1 MNIPE
6 CFSCA
11 GESMMFGELAS
22 AEGLVIHVPFLYQ
35 SVSAFL
41 KTATTPVLIPP
52 QDFITSGQKGLR
64 TYLRIQIG
72 NGFIITSTVDNIAG
86 PTAGRIDLL
95 QVLPTGRGQGCGQE
109 GIAVHCGIA
118 GRPQK
123 AELEAFKATWTT
135 FGHVGDADDRSLN
148 LPMRRRATGI
158 GRFDRLSDRTCLQPT
173 DKGQPCGVI
182 IFIIN
187 RFKAMRGGVAAQFV
201 TTYGIFMER
210 DDVGVAEEY
219 SWTKTFTHHPL
230 DDGGRTWSAA
240 AVQQDA
246 LLREVTTFRWFWH
259 KHFLMN
265 IPIFHFHGKFSG
277 FSGIIV
283 IAVCRGWP
291 GGVVKQTV

>member
-1 MNIPE
+1 
-6 CFSCA
+6 
-11 GESMMFGELAS
+11 MFKREFAS

-109 GIAVHCGIA
+109 GVAVRHGIA
-118 GRPQK
+118 CRPQK
-123 AELEAFKATWTT
+123 AELEAFKAARTAL
-135 FGHVGDADDRSLN
+135 GHVGDADDRSLN
-148 LPMRRRATGI
+148 LPMRRCATGI
-158 GRFDRLSDRTCLQPT
+158 GRFDRLSDRDCLQLT

-187 RFKAMRGGVAAQFV
+187 RLQTMSGGVAAQFV

-219 SWTKTFTHHPL
+219 SGTQAGADHPF
-230 DDGGRTWSAA
+230 DDGGRAGSAA
-240 AVQQDA
+240 AVQQDV
-246 LLREVTTFRWFWH
+246 LLREVTTFRWLRH

-265 IPIFHFHGKFSG
+265 IPNFHFHGKFSG

-291 GGVVKQTV
+291 GGVVKLNK

>member
-1 MNIPE
+1 
-6 CFSCA
+6 
-11 GESMMFGELAS
+11 MFKREFAS

-95 QVLPTGRGQGCGQE
+95 QVLPTGRGQGCGQK
-109 GIAVHCGIA
+109 GVAVHCGIA

-135 FGHVGDADDRSLN
+135 FGHVGDADDWSLS
-148 LPMRRRATGI
+148 LPMRRCATGI
-158 GRFDRLSDRTCLQPT
+158 GRFDRLSDRDCLQLT

-187 RFKAMRGGVAAQFV
+187 RLQTMSGGVAAQFV

-219 SWTKTFTHHPL
+219 SGTQAGADHPF
-230 DDGGRTWSAA
+230 DDGGRAGSAA
-240 AVQQDA
+240 AMQQDA
-246 LLREVTTFRWFWH
+246 FFREVTTFRRLW
-259 KHFLMN
+259 
-265 IPIFHFHGKFSG
+265 
-277 FSGIIV
+277 
-283 IAVCRGWP
+283 
-291 GGVVKQTV
+291 

>member
-1 MNIPE
+1 
-6 CFSCA
+6 
-11 GESMMFGELAS
+11 MFKREFAS

-109 GIAVHCGIA
+109 GVAVRHGIA
-118 GRPQK
+118 CRPQK
-123 AELEAFKATWTT
+123 AELEAFKAARTAL
-135 FGHVGDADDRSLN
+135 GHIGDADDRSLS
-148 LPMRRRATGI
+148 LPNH
-158 GRFDRLSDRTCLQPT
+158 RLGYRTCLQPT

-187 RFKAMRGGVAAQFV
+187 RLQTMSGGVAAQFV

-219 SWTKTFTHHPL
+219 SGTQAGADHPF
-230 DDGGRTWSAA
+230 DDGGRAGSAA
-240 AVQQDA
+240 AVQQDV
-246 LLREVTTFRWFWH
+246 LLREVTTFRWLRH

-265 IPIFHFHGKFSG
+265 IPNFHFHGKFSG

-291 GGVVKQTV
+291 GGVVKLNI

>member
-11 GESMMFGELAS
+11 GESMTFGEFAS

-109 GIAVHCGIA
+109 GVAVRHGIA
-118 GRPQK
+118 CRPQK
-123 AELEAFKATWTT
+123 AELEAFKAARTAL
-135 FGHVGDADDRSLN
+135 GH
-148 LPMRRRATGI
+148 
-158 GRFDRLSDRTCLQPT
+158 
-173 DKGQPCGVI
+173 
-182 IFIIN
+182 
-187 RFKAMRGGVAAQFV
+187 FKAMRGGISDKLVAAD
-201 TTYGIFMER
+201 GIFPER

-219 SWTKTFTHHPL
+219 SGTQAGAGHPF
-230 DDGGRTWSAA
+230 DDGGRAGSAA
-240 AVQQDA
+240 AMQQDA
-246 LLREVTTFRWFWH
+246 FFREVTTFRRLW
-259 KHFLMN
+259 
-265 IPIFHFHGKFSG
+265 
-277 FSGIIV
+277 
-283 IAVCRGWP
+283 
-291 GGVVKQTV
+291 

>member
-1 MNIPE
+1 
-6 CFSCA
+6 
-11 GESMMFGELAS
+11 MFKREFAS

-109 GIAVHCGIA
+109 GVAVHCGIA
-118 GRPQK
+118 CRPQK
-123 AELEAFKATWTT
+123 AELEAFKAARTAL
-135 FGHVGDADDRSLN
+135 GHIGDADDRSLS
-148 LPMRRRATGI
+148 LPNH
-158 GRFDRLSDRTCLQPT
+158 RLGYRTCLQPT

-187 RFKAMRGGVAAQFV
+187 RLQTMSGGVAAQFV

-219 SWTKTFTHHPL
+219 SGTQAGADHPF
-230 DDGGRTWSAA
+230 DDGGRAGSAA
-240 AVQQDA
+240 AVQQDV
-246 LLREVTTFRWFWH
+246 LLREVTTFRWLRH

-265 IPIFHFHGKFSG
+265 IPNFHFHGKFSG

-291 GGVVKQTV
+291 GGVVKLNK

>member
-1 MNIPE
+1 
-6 CFSCA
+6 
-11 GESMMFGELAS
+11 MFKRELA
-22 AEGLVIHVPFLYQ
+22 AAKGLVIHIPFLNQ
-35 SVSAFL
+35 GVATFL
-41 KTATTPVLIPP
+41 KAATAPVLIPP
-52 QDFITSGQKGLR
+52 RDFITSGQKGLR

-109 GIAVHCGIA
+109 GVAVRHGIA
-118 GRPQK
+118 CRPQK

-158 GRFDRLSDRTCLQPT
+158 GRFDRLSDRDCLQLT

-187 RFKAMRGGVAAQFV
+187 RFKAMRGGISDKLVAAD
-201 TTYGIFMER
+201 GIFPER

-219 SWTKTFTHHPL
+219 SWTQTFTRHPL

-240 AVQQDA
+240 AVQQDV
-246 LLREVTTFRWFWH
+246 LLREVTTFRWLRH

-291 GGVVKQTV
+291 GGDVKQIV

>member
-86 PTAGRIDLL
+86 PAASRIDLI
-95 QVLPTGRGQGCGQE
+95 QIFPPGRGQGCGQK

-123 AELEAFKATWTT
+123 AELEAFKATWAT

-219 SWTKTFTHHPL
+219 SWTQTFTHHPL
-230 DDGGRTWSAA
+230 DDGGRAGSAA
-240 AVQQDA
+240 AMQQDA
-246 LLREVTTFRWFWH
+246 FFREVTTFRRLW
-259 KHFLMN
+259 
-265 IPIFHFHGKFSG
+265 
-277 FSGIIV
+277 
-283 IAVCRGWP
+283 
-291 GGVVKQTV
+291 

>member
-1 MNIPE
+1 
-6 CFSCA
+6 
-11 GESMMFGELAS
+11 MFKREFAS

-109 GIAVHCGIA
+109 GVAVRHGIA
-118 GRPQK
+118 CRPQK
-123 AELEAFKATWTT
+123 AELEAFKAARTAL
-135 FGHVGDADDRSLN
+135 GHIGDADDRSLN
-148 LPMRRRATGI
+148 LPMRRCATGI
-158 GRFDRLSDRTCLQPT
+158 GRFDRLSDRDCLQLT

-187 RFKAMRGGVAAQFV
+187 RLQTMSGGVAAQFV

-219 SWTKTFTHHPL
+219 SGTQAGAGHPF
-230 DDGGRTWSAA
+230 DDGGRARRAA
-240 AVQQDA
+240 AMQQDA
-246 LLREVTTFRWFWH
+246 LPRKVAPSRQLRNKSPF
-259 KHFLMN
+259 MN
-265 IPIFHFHGKFSG
+265 IPVRHFCNKHNDFS
-277 FSGIIV
+277 
-283 IAVCRGWP
+283 
-291 GGVVKQTV
+291 

>member
-1 MNIPE
+1 
-6 CFSCA
+6 
-11 GESMMFGELAS
+11 MFKREFATAKS
-22 AEGLVIHVPFLYQ
+22 LVIHIPFLNQ
-35 SVSAFL
+35 GVATFL
-41 KTATTPVLIPP
+41 KAATAPVLIPP

-109 GIAVHCGIA
+109 GVAVRHGIA
-118 GRPQK
+118 CRPQK

-148 LPMRRRATGI
+148 LPNH
-158 GRFDRLSDRTCLQPT
+158 RLGYRTCLQPT

-187 RFKAMRGGVAAQFV
+187 RFKAMRGGISDKLVAAD
-201 TTYGIFMER
+201 GIFPER

-219 SWTKTFTHHPL
+219 SGTQAGADHPL

-240 AVQQDA
+240 AVQQDV
-246 LLREVTTFRWFWH
+246 LLREVTTFRWLRH

-265 IPIFHFHGKFSG
+265 IPIFHFHVKFSG

-291 GGVVKQTV
+291 GGDVKQIV

>member
-1 MNIPE
+1 
-6 CFSCA
+6 
-11 GESMMFGELAS
+11 MFKREFAS

-118 GRPQK
+118 CRPQK
-123 AELEAFKATWTT
+123 AELEAFKAARTAL
-135 FGHVGDADDRSLN
+135 GHIGDADDRSLS
-148 LPMRRRATGI
+148 LPMRRCATGI
-158 GRFDRLSDRTCLQPT
+158 GRFDRLSDRDCLQLT

-187 RFKAMRGGVAAQFV
+187 RLQTMSGGVAAQFV

-219 SWTKTFTHHPL
+219 SWTQTFTHHPL
-230 DDGGRTWSAA
+230 DDGGRAWSAA
-240 AVQQDA
+240 AVQQDV
-246 LLREVTTFRWFWH
+246 LLREVTTFRWLRH

-291 GGVVKQTV
+291 GGVVKQIV

>member
-1 MNIPE
+1 
-6 CFSCA
+6 
-11 GESMMFGELAS
+11 MFKREFAS

-86 PTAGRIDLL
+86 PSAGRIDLL

-109 GIAVHCGIA
+109 GVAVRHGIA
-118 GRPQK
+118 CRPQK
-123 AELEAFKATWTT
+123 AELEAFKAARTAL
-135 FGHVGDADDRSLN
+135 GHVGDADDRSLN
-148 LPMRRRATGI
+148 LPNH
-158 GRFDRLSDRTCLQPT
+158 RLGYRTCLQPT

-187 RFKAMRGGVAAQFV
+187 RFKAMRGGISDKLVAAD
-201 TTYGIFMER
+201 GIFPER

-219 SWTKTFTHHPL
+219 SGTQAGADHPF
-230 DDGGRTWSAA
+230 DDGGRAGSAA
-240 AVQQDA
+240 AMQQDA
-246 LLREVTTFRWFWH
+246 FFREVTTFRWLW
-259 KHFLMN
+259 
-265 IPIFHFHGKFSG
+265 
-277 FSGIIV
+277 
-283 IAVCRGWP
+283 
-291 GGVVKQTV
+291 

>member
-1 MNIPE
+1 
-6 CFSCA
+6 
-11 GESMMFGELAS
+11 MFKREFATAKS
-22 AEGLVIHVPFLYQ
+22 LVIHIPFLNQ
-35 SVSAFL
+35 GVATFL
-41 KTATTPVLIPP
+41 KAATAPVLIPP

-109 GIAVHCGIA
+109 GVAVRHGIA
-118 GRPQK
+118 CRPQK

-148 LPMRRRATGI
+148 LPNH
-158 GRFDRLSDRTCLQPT
+158 RLGYRTCLQPT

-187 RFKAMRGGVAAQFV
+187 RFQTMSSGVAAQFV

-219 SWTKTFTHHPL
+219 SWTQTFTHHPL
-230 DDGGRTWSAA
+230 DDGGRAWSAA
-240 AVQQDA
+240 AVQQDV
-246 LLREVTTFRWFWH
+246 LLREVTTFRWLRH

-291 GGVVKQTV
+291 GGVVKQIV

>member
-11 GESMMFGELAS
+11 GESMTFGEFAS

-118 GRPQK
+118 CRPQK
-123 AELEAFKATWTT
+123 AELEAFKAARTAL
-135 FGHVGDADDRSLN
+135 GHIGDADDQSLS
-148 LPMRRRATGI
+148 LPNH
-158 GRFDRLSDRTCLQPT
+158 RLGYRTCLQLT

-187 RFKAMRGGVAAQFV
+187 RLQTMSGGVATQFV

-219 SWTKTFTHHPL
+219 SGTQAGADHPF
-230 DDGGRTWSAA
+230 DDGGRAGSAA
-240 AVQQDA
+240 AMQQDA
-246 LLREVTTFRWFWH
+246 FFREVTTFRRLW
-259 KHFLMN
+259 
-265 IPIFHFHGKFSG
+265 
-277 FSGIIV
+277 
-283 IAVCRGWP
+283 
-291 GGVVKQTV
+291 

>member
-1 MNIPE
+1 
-6 CFSCA
+6 
-11 GESMMFGELAS
+11 MFKREFAS

-109 GIAVHCGIA
+109 GVAVRHGIA
-118 GRPQK
+118 CRPQK
-123 AELEAFKATWTT
+123 AELEAFKAARTAL
-135 FGHVGDADDRSLN
+135 GHIGDADDRSLS
-148 LPMRRRATGI
+148 LPNH
-158 GRFDRLSDRTCLQPT
+158 RLGYRTCLQPT

-187 RFKAMRGGVAAQFV
+187 RFKAMRGGISDKLVAAD
-201 TTYGIFMER
+201 GIFPER

-219 SWTKTFTHHPL
+219 SGTQAGADHPF
-230 DDGGRTWSAA
+230 DDGGRAGSAA
-240 AVQQDA
+240 AMQQDV
-246 LLREVTTFRWFWH
+246 LLREVTTFRWLRH

-291 GGVVKQTV
+291 GGVVKLNK

>member
-1 MNIPE
+1 
-6 CFSCA
+6 
-11 GESMMFGELAS
+11 MFKREFATAKS
-22 AEGLVIHVPFLYQ
+22 LVIHIPFLNQ
-35 SVSAFL
+35 GVATFL
-41 KTATTPVLIPP
+41 KAATAPVLIPP

-109 GIAVHCGIA
+109 GVAVRHGIA
-118 GRPQK
+118 CRPQK

-148 LPMRRRATGI
+148 LPNH
-158 GRFDRLSDRTCLQPT
+158 RLGYRDCLQLT

-187 RFKAMRGGVAAQFV
+187 RLQTMSGGVAAQFV

-219 SWTKTFTHHPL
+219 SWTQTFTHHPL
-230 DDGGRTWSAA
+230 DDGGRAWSAA
-240 AVQQDA
+240 AVQQDV
-246 LLREVTTFRWFWH
+246 LLREVTTFRWLRH

-291 GGVVKQTV
+291 GGVVKQIV

>member
-1 MNIPE
+1 
-6 CFSCA
+6 
-11 GESMMFGELAS
+11 MFKRELAS

-109 GIAVHCGIA
+109 GVAVRHGIA
-118 GRPQK
+118 CRPQK
-123 AELEAFKATWTT
+123 AELEAFKAARTAL
-135 FGHVGDADDRSLN
+135 GHIGDADDRSLS
-148 LPMRRRATGI
+148 LPNH
-158 GRFDRLSDRTCLQPT
+158 RLSDRDCLQLT

-187 RFKAMRGGVAAQFV
+187 RLQTMSGGVAAQFV

-219 SWTKTFTHHPL
+219 SGTQAGADHPF
-230 DDGGRTWSAA
+230 DDGGRAGSAA
-240 AVQQDA
+240 AVQQDV
-246 LLREVTTFRWFWH
+246 LLREVTTFRWLRH

-265 IPIFHFHGKFSG
+265 IPNFHFHGKFSG

-291 GGVVKQTV
+291 GGVVKLNK

>member
-1 MNIPE
+1 
-6 CFSCA
+6 
-11 GESMMFGELAS
+11 MFKREFAS

-109 GIAVHCGIA
+109 GVAVRHGIA
-118 GRPQK
+118 CRPQK
-123 AELEAFKATWTT
+123 AELEAFKAARTAL
-135 FGHVGDADDRSLN
+135 GHIGDADDRSLS
-148 LPMRRRATGI
+148 LPNH
-158 GRFDRLSDRTCLQPT
+158 RLGYRTCLQPT

-187 RFKAMRGGVAAQFV
+187 RLQTMSGGVAAQFV

-219 SWTKTFTHHPL
+219 SGTQAGADHPF
-230 DDGGRTWSAA
+230 DDGGRAGSAA
-240 AVQQDA
+240 AVQQDV
-246 LLREVTTFRWFWH
+246 LLREVTTFRWLRH

-265 IPIFHFHGKFSG
+265 IPNFHFHGKFSG

-291 GGVVKQTV
+291 GGVVKLNK

>member
-1 MNIPE
+1 
-6 CFSCA
+6 
-11 GESMMFGELAS
+11 MFKREFAS

-109 GIAVHCGIA
+109 GVAVRHGIA
-118 GRPQK
+118 CRPQK
-123 AELEAFKATWTT
+123 AELEAFKAARTAL
-135 FGHVGDADDRSLN
+135 GHVGDADDRSLS
-148 LPMRRRATGI
+148 LPNH
-158 GRFDRLSDRTCLQPT
+158 RLGYRTCLQPT

-187 RFKAMRGGVAAQFV
+187 RFKAMRGGISDKLVAAD
-201 TTYGIFMER
+201 GIFPER

-219 SWTKTFTHHPL
+219 SGTQAGADHPL

-240 AVQQDA
+240 AVQQDV
-246 LLREVTTFRWFWH
+246 LLREVTTFRWLRH

-265 IPIFHFHGKFSG
+265 IPIFHFHVKFSG

-291 GGVVKQTV
+291 GGDVKQIV

>member
-1 MNIPE
+1 
-6 CFSCA
+6 
-11 GESMMFGELAS
+11 MFKREFAS

-109 GIAVHCGIA
+109 GVAVHCGIA
-118 GRPQK
+118 CRPQK
-123 AELEAFKATWTT
+123 AELEAFKAARTAL
-135 FGHVGDADDRSLN
+135 GHVGDADDRSLN

-158 GRFDRLSDRTCLQPT
+158 GRFDRLSDRDCLQLT

-187 RFKAMRGGVAAQFV
+187 RLQTMSGGVAAQFV

-219 SWTKTFTHHPL
+219 SWTQTFTHHPL
-230 DDGGRTWSAA
+230 DDGGRAGSAA
-240 AVQQDA
+240 AMQQDA
-246 LLREVTTFRWFWH
+246 FFREVTTFRRLW
-259 KHFLMN
+259 
-265 IPIFHFHGKFSG
+265 
-277 FSGIIV
+277 
-283 IAVCRGWP
+283 
-291 GGVVKQTV
+291 

>member
-1 MNIPE
+1 
-6 CFSCA
+6 
-11 GESMMFGELAS
+11 MFKRELAS

-109 GIAVHCGIA
+109 GVAVRHGIA
-118 GRPQK
+118 CRPQK
-123 AELEAFKATWTT
+123 AELEAFKAARTAL
-135 FGHVGDADDRSLN
+135 GHIGDADDRSLS
-148 LPMRRRATGI
+148 LPNH
-158 GRFDRLSDRTCLQPT
+158 RLGYRTCLQPT

-187 RFKAMRGGVAAQFV
+187 RFKAMRGGISDKLVAAD
-201 TTYGIFMER
+201 GIFPER

-219 SWTKTFTHHPL
+219 SGTQAGADHPF
-230 DDGGRTWSAA
+230 DDGGRAGSAA
-240 AVQQDA
+240 AMQQDV
-246 LLREVTTFRWFWH
+246 LLREVTTFRWLRH

-291 GGVVKQTV
+291 GGVVKLNK

>member
-1 MNIPE
+1 
-6 CFSCA
+6 
-11 GESMMFGELAS
+11 MFKREFAS

-109 GIAVHCGIA
+109 GVAVRHGIA
-118 GRPQK
+118 CRPQK

-148 LPMRRRATGI
+148 LPMRRCATGI
-158 GRFDRLSDRTCLQPT
+158 GRFDRLSDRACLQLT
-173 DKGQPCGVI
+173 DKCQPCGVI

-187 RFKAMRGGVAAQFV
+187 RFQTMSSGVAAQFV

-291 GGVVKQTV
+291 GGVVKQIV

>member
-1 MNIPE
+1 
-6 CFSCA
+6 
-11 GESMMFGELAS
+11 MFKREFAS

-95 QVLPTGRGQGCGQE
+95 QVLPTGRGQGCGQK

-123 AELEAFKATWTT
+123 AELEAFKAARTAL
-135 FGHVGDADDRSLN
+135 GHVGDADDRSLN
-148 LPMRRRATGI
+148 LPNH
-158 GRFDRLSDRTCLQPT
+158 RLGYRTCLQPT

-187 RFKAMRGGVAAQFV
+187 RFKAMRGGISDKLVAAD
-201 TTYGIFMER
+201 GIFPER

-219 SWTKTFTHHPL
+219 SGTQAGADHPF
-230 DDGGRTWSAA
+230 DDGGRAGSAA
-240 AVQQDA
+240 AMQQDA
-246 LLREVTTFRWFWH
+246 FFREVTTFRRLW
-259 KHFLMN
+259 
-265 IPIFHFHGKFSG
+265 
-277 FSGIIV
+277 
-283 IAVCRGWP
+283 
-291 GGVVKQTV
+291 

>member
-1 MNIPE
+1 
-6 CFSCA
+6 
-11 GESMMFGELAS
+11 MFKREFAS

-109 GIAVHCGIA
+109 GVAVRHGIA
-118 GRPQK
+118 RRPQK
-123 AELEAFKATWTT
+123 AELEAFKAARTAL
-135 FGHVGDADDRSLN
+135 GHIGDADDRSLS
-148 LPMRRRATGI
+148 LPNH
-158 GRFDRLSDRTCLQPT
+158 RLGYRTCLQPT

-187 RFKAMRGGVAAQFV
+187 RFKAMRGGISDKLVAAD
-201 TTYGIFMER
+201 GIFPER

-219 SWTKTFTHHPL
+219 SGTQAGADHPF
-230 DDGGRTWSAA
+230 DDGGRAGSAA
-240 AVQQDA
+240 AVQQDV
-246 LLREVTTFRWFWH
+246 LLREVTTFRWLRH

-291 GGVVKQTV
+291 GGVVKLNK

>member
-11 GESMMFGELAS
+11 GESMTFGELAS

-86 PTAGRIDLL
+86 PTAGRIDLI
-95 QVLPTGRGQGCGQE
+95 QIFPPGRGQGCGQK

-118 GRPQK
+118 CRPQK
-123 AELEAFKATWTT
+123 AELEAFKAARTAL
-135 FGHVGDADDRSLN
+135 GHIGDADDRSLS

-158 GRFDRLSDRTCLQPT
+158 GRFDRLSDRDCLQLT

-187 RFKAMRGGVAAQFV
+187 RFKAMRGGISDKLVAAD
-201 TTYGIFMER
+201 GIFLSVLALTLVLIITGM
-210 DDVGVAEEY
+210 VMG
-219 SWTKTFTHHPL
+219 T
-230 DDGGRTWSAA
+230 SASLFPES
-240 AVQQDA
+240 QNCRK
-246 LLREVTTFRWFWH
+246 LLRN
-259 KHFLMN
+259 K
-265 IPIFHFHGKFSG
+265 
-277 FSGIIV
+277 
-283 IAVCRGWP
+283 
-291 GGVVKQTV
+291 

>member
-1 MNIPE
+1 
-6 CFSCA
+6 
-11 GESMMFGELAS
+11 MFKREFATAKS
-22 AEGLVIHVPFLYQ
+22 LVIHIPFLNQ
-35 SVSAFL
+35 GVATFL
-41 KTATTPVLIPP
+41 KAATAPVLIPP

-95 QVLPTGRGQGCGQE
+95 QVLPTGRGQGCGQK

-158 GRFDRLSDRTCLQPT
+158 GRFDRLSDRDCLQLT

-187 RFKAMRGGVAAQFV
+187 RFKAMRGGISDKLVAAD
-201 TTYGIFMER
+201 GIFPER

-219 SWTKTFTHHPL
+219 SGTQAGADHPF
-230 DDGGRTWSAA
+230 DDGGRAGSAA
-240 AVQQDA
+240 AMQQDA
-246 LLREVTTFRWFWH
+246 FLREVTTFRW
-259 KHFLMN
+259 L
-265 IPIFHFHGKFSG
+265 
-277 FSGIIV
+277 
-283 IAVCRGWP
+283 R
-291 GGVVKQTV
+291 

>member
-1 MNIPE
+1 
-6 CFSCA
+6 
-11 GESMMFGELAS
+11 MFKREFATAKS
-22 AEGLVIHVPFLYQ
+22 LVIHIPFLNQ
-35 SVSAFL
+35 GVATFL
-41 KTATTPVLIPP
+41 KAATAPVLIPP

-109 GIAVHCGIA
+109 GVAVRHGIA
-118 GRPQK
+118 CRPQK
-123 AELEAFKATWTT
+123 AELEAFKAARTAL
-135 FGHVGDADDRSLN
+135 GHVGDADDRSLS

-187 RFKAMRGGVAAQFV
+187 RFKAMRGGISDKLVAAD
-201 TTYGIFMER
+201 GIFPER

-219 SWTKTFTHHPL
+219 SGTQADADYPL

-240 AVQQDA
+240 AVQQDV
-246 LLREVTTFRWFWH
+246 LLREVTTFRWLRH

-265 IPIFHFHGKFSG
+265 IPIFHFHVKFSG

-291 GGVVKQTV
+291 GGDVKQIV

>member
-1 MNIPE
+1 
-6 CFSCA
+6 
-11 GESMMFGELAS
+11 MFKREFAS

-109 GIAVHCGIA
+109 GVAVRHGIA
-118 GRPQK
+118 CRPQK
-123 AELEAFKATWTT
+123 AELEAFKAARTAL
-135 FGHVGDADDRSLN
+135 GHIGDADDRSLS
-148 LPMRRRATGI
+148 LPNH
-158 GRFDRLSDRTCLQPT
+158 RLGYRTCLQPT

-187 RFKAMRGGVAAQFV
+187 RLQTMSGGVAAQFV

-219 SWTKTFTHHPL
+219 SGTQAGADHPF
-230 DDGGRTWSAA
+230 DDGGRAGSAA

-246 LLREVTTFRWFWH
+246 LLREVTTFRWLRH

-291 GGVVKQTV
+291 GGDVKQIV

>member
-1 MNIPE
+1 
-6 CFSCA
+6 
-11 GESMMFGELAS
+11 MFKREFAS

-41 KTATTPVLIPP
+41 KAATTPVLIPP
-52 QDFITSGQKGLR
+52 RDFITSGQKGLR

-109 GIAVHCGIA
+109 GVAVHCGIA
-118 GRPQK
+118 GSPQK

-158 GRFDRLSDRTCLQPT
+158 GRFDRLSDRDCLQLT

-182 IFIIN
+182 IFIID
-187 RFKAMRGGVAAQFV
+187 RFKAMRGGISDKLVAAD
-201 TTYGIFMER
+201 GIFPER

-219 SWTKTFTHHPL
+219 SGTQAGADHPF
-230 DDGGRTWSAA
+230 DDGGRAGSAA
-240 AVQQDA
+240 AMQQDV
-246 LLREVTTFRWFWH
+246 LLREVTTFRWLRH

-291 GGVVKQTV
+291 GGVVKQIV